1 MLFEH
6 FDAIVDTFITEYQ
19 LSGGPLIHRNT
30 LVTQYYLAL
39 CLMAMNA
46 LGTIPGLYQHIRRKD
61 WATVKVNSA
70 QYFTL
75 LAFLS
80 C

>member
-19 LSGGPLIHRNT
+19 LSGGPKLDRNT

-46 LGTIPGLYQHIRRKD
+46 LGTIPGLYQHIPRKD

-70 QYFTL
+70 RCFTL
-75 LAFLS
+75 STCVS